1 MYLQSNGCD
10 ILALP
15 QSAAS
20 IELAGAPIRNAVIL
34 MGRNGLGD
42 PVLEAMRQTIDRQS
56 RHLERIVDD
65 LLDVDRIAR
74 GRLKLESEPVDL
86 ARLVEGALK
95 ASRPLIER
103 RQQQLQ
109 VSIPERAVPL
119 DGDALRLT
127 QVVVNLLNNAAKY
140 TPVGGRIWVTLTSK
154 AEATELRIRDSG
166 IGIRPEMIG
175 RIFDLFVQDEEAQRF
190 SDRGLGVGLALV
202 RRVVELHGGRVEA
215 HSDGRDRGSE
225 FVVLL
230 PPASAAAAQSAAQAP
245 QSARNTPAGV
255 ANTLTR
261 RRIVIADDNVDAAVS
276 LELLLRSFGQDTR
289 IAYDGITAIDA
300 VAQFRPQLVILDL
313 GMPLLDGYEVA
324 RRLRA
329 LPNGAA
335 LTLIAV
341 TGWGQSTDRQRAL
354 QAGFDHHLVKP
365 VSEMVLRELLTAT
378 AAAAAA
384 AG

>member
-1 MYLQSNGCD
+1 
-10 ILALP
+10 
-15 QSAAS
+15 
-20 IELAGAPIRNAVIL
+20 
-34 MGRNGLGD
+34 
-42 PVLEAMRQTIDRQS
+42 
-56 RHLERIVDD
+56 
-65 LLDVDRIAR
+65 
-74 GRLKLESEPVDL
+74 
-86 ARLVEGALK
+86 
-95 ASRPLIER
+95 
-103 RQQQLQ
+103 
-109 VSIPERAVPL
+109 
-119 DGDALRLT
+119 
-127 QVVVNLLNNAAKY
+127 
-140 TPVGGRIWVTLTSK
+140 
-154 AEATELRIRDSG
+154 
-166 IGIRPEMIG
+166 
-175 RIFDLFVQDEEAQRF
+175 
-190 SDRGLGVGLALV
+190 
-202 RRVVELHGGRVEA
+202 
-215 HSDGRDRGSE
+215 
-225 FVVLL
+225 VLL